1 MSHHREAGGG
11 GIGLMA
17 SWLVSMWVCS
27 HAMQG
32 ACSRKH
38 PRRRAQTA
46 HFPPMRERF
55 AGRSGFAARLARSPR
70 GQMLIRAPSPP
81 LQRPAAGISRAPHRR
96 MSAHATGQIGADGV
110 KHSMECWQAVGIES
124 ALTFSLRH
132 LVMSEIRGRFRRWGA
147 MLVLDREDHSRAL
160 LKAWIDLASIDTGS
174 VERDQHIR
182 SAEFFDVGRFPFA
195 EFRSEAIAPLDEHRY
210 LARGPLV
217 LHGKSRPVEL
227 IVAPGPKREDA
238 GVA

>member
-1 MSHHREAGGG
+1 
-11 GIGLMA
+11 
-17 SWLVSMWVCS
+17 
-27 HAMQG
+27 
-32 ACSRKH
+32 
-38 PRRRAQTA
+38 
-46 HFPPMRERF
+46 
-55 AGRSGFAARLARSPR
+55 
-70 GQMLIRAPSPP
+70 
-81 LQRPAAGISRAPHRR
+81 
-96 MSAHATGQIGADGV
+96 
-110 KHSMECWQAVGIES
+110 MECWQAVGIES

-160 LKAWIDLASIDTGS
+160 LRAWIDLASIDTSS

-217 LHGKSRPVEL
+217 LHGKTRPVEL
-227 IVAPGPKREDA
+227 IVTPGPKREDA
-238 GVA
+238 GVARAAYEVRATIDRKAFGLRWNQDLDGGGLVVGDRIDFHARVQAMRVPDGPC